1 MEQVIV
7 TSDTAA
13 IWSVEL
19 PYEDG
24 SLYLDG
30 ADGCLIATQ
39 RELAAVTADGQV
51 RWSHEVPFYR
61 SREPLARDGRIY
73 RIEDGHIVARDL
85 ATGLPV
91 ASIDVGADAFSLD
104 FDPWGGFVFREE
116 PHQGEGRLR
125 SVTADGTP
133 RWAVPMPHV
142 ADALHLRLLGDLIV
156 VDMDNRLRAYDRD
169 GRLRW
174 VSWPHLWLTDPD
186 PAEIPPA
193 EKHDDVADL
202 LDYDGA
208 RLLTRWEWRNGGG
221 YYLVDEFGRS
231 TPYITTRQVR
241 PALAVL
247 PSADG
252 PPRLAVQGPHRQ
264 EESGFTYTVW
274 MVDGD
279 RVTWTHELG
288 VAPTRLR
295 PGAGGTL
302 LVSST
307 PTQRRWDTYH
317 WLKTLWHE
325 TFVRCLAPDGS
336 TRWTWYAPGVITLG
350 PLARPDG
357 VVLVAAGGRL
367 YGLPA

>member
-7 TSDTAA
+7 TSDNAP

-19 PYEDG
+19 PFEDG
-24 SLYLDG
+24 SLYPDG
-30 ADGCLIATQ
+30 AVGCLIATQ

-85 ATGLPV
+85 VTGLPV
-91 ASIDVGADAFSLD
+91 ASIDVGPDAFSLD

-116 PHQGEGRLR
+116 PQQGEARLR
-125 SVTADGTP
+125 SVTTDGAP

-142 ADALHLRLLGDLIV
+142 ADALHLRVLGDLIV
-156 VDMDNRLRAYDRD
+156 ADMDNRLRAYDRD

-193 EKHDDVADL
+193 EQHDDVADL
-202 LDYDGA
+202 LDYDGT
-208 RLLTRWEWRNGGG
+208 RLLTRWEWRSGGG
-221 YYLVDEFGRS
+221 FYLVDELGRS

-241 PALAVL
+241 PAPAVL
-247 PSADG
+247 PSVDG
-252 PPRLAVQGPHRQ
+252 RPRLAVQGPHRQ
-264 EESGFTYTVW
+264 DELGFTYTVW
-274 MVDGD
+274 MVEGDG
-279 RVTWTHELG
+279 VAWTHELG

-325 TFVRCLAPDGS
+325 TFVRCLAPDGA

-367 YGLPA
+367 YALPA